1 MTEQARY
8 KLHRVL
14 DLVIDES
21 EKGNDTSINICCC
34 ADGAA
39 SIFTTICDG
48 EFKKDVKMDSMSSY
62 IGADGK
68 ISIQEMVDGM
78 RHRMTKDGYV
88 K

>member
-1 MTEQARY
+1 MTERARY
-8 KLHRVL
+8 KLHRIL
-14 DLVIDES
+14 DLAIDAS
-21 EKGNDTSINICCC
+21 EKGDDTSINIFCS

-48 EFKKDVKMDSMSSY
+48 EFKKDVKVDSMSSY

-68 ISIQEMVDGM
+68 TSIQEMVDGM
-78 RHRMTKDGYV
+78 RHRMTKEGYV